1 MSELLATKFSRGPVE
16 GRLKDKVAVVTGA
29 GGGQGQAAA
38 LLFAQAGAIVIAS
51 DLNPKG
57 IEATQAIARENNLNL
72 TISQVDAADEQAV
85 TQWLDDAA
93 KQFGGLDIL
102 YNNAAHTHFAPFGEM
117 TLHQWRETMRLEL
130 DIVFIPTRAIWPHLV
145 ARGGGSIINIASV
158 SGMRATEFLGG
169 AAHATGKSGVIGF
182 TRQIALEGAPN
193 WIRANSI
200 SPGPIVTPVT
210 EAILDSSEEFARNFN
225 GWPMLARTGR
235 AIDVAYAG
243 LFLASD
249 ESLFVTGANLT
260 VDGGWAAKGGHTAH

>member
-1 MSELLATKFSRGPVE
+1 MSKSTNNAFSRGPVA
-16 GRLKDKVAVVTGA
+16 GRLDGKIAVVTGA

-38 LLFAQAGAIVIAS
+38 LLFAKAGAIVIAS

-57 IEATQAIARENNLNL
+57 VDDTRAIAREGSLPIHM
-72 TISQVDAADEQAV
+72 TAVDAADEAAV
-85 TQWLDDAA
+85 SRWLDDAA
-93 KQFGGLDIL
+93 EEHGGLDIL

-117 TLHQWRETMRLEL
+117 SLHQWRETMRLEL
-130 DIVFIPTRAIWPHLV
+130 DIVFIPTRAIWRHLV

-182 TRQIALEGAPN
+182 TRQIALEGAPH

-210 EAILDSSEEFARNFN
+210 EAILASSAEFAHNFN
-225 GWPMLARTGR
+225 GWPLLARTGR

-243 LFLASD
+243 LYFASD
-249 ESLFVTGANLT
+249 ESSFVTGVNLPI
-260 VDGGWAAKGGHTAH
+260 DGGWAAKGGHTAH